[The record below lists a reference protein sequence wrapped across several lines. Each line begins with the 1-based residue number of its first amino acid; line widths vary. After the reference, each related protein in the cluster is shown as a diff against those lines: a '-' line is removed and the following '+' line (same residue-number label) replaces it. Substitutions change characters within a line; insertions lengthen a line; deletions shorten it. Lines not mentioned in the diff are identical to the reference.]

1 MGNIRV
7 VIGPSTSDSHLG
19 LRHLGY
25 RVTGMTAILSQDQV
39 RAHGR
44 QVCSD
49 NEVLRRHGHFL
60 RGVTSV
66 VEDIGPMPSRF

>member
-1 MGNIRV
+1 
-7 VIGPSTSDSHLG
+7 
-19 LRHLGY
+19 
-25 RVTGMTAILSQDQV
+25 MTAILSQDQV

-44 QVCSD
+44 RVCSD

-66 VEDIGPMPSRF
+66 VEDTWANAEQVLMLVIHVGVRGI